1 MRRVGIV
8 ILKILRQVQVYTSH
22 FFDRYKERYL
32 KDLSLN
38 ANDEVCRCLSRNKRG
53 MPIKMNGEINRQL
66 DQYGVGAKYGFRVK
80 DGFCFAISDLQV
92 IKSED
97 RDSEKDKPQAMYVV
111 YKTFMN
117 ESDMADTQL
126 SAINLIMRLGYSTFK
141 LFRGK
146 R

>member
-1 MRRVGIV
+1 M
-8 ILKILRQVQVYTSH
+8 LLRQVQVYTSH

-53 MPIKMNGEINRQL
+53 MPIKMNDEINRQL

-80 DGFCFAISDLQV
+80 YGFCFAISGLQV

-97 RDSEKDKPQAMYVV
+97 RESEKDKPQAMYVV

>member
-1 MRRVGIV
+1 M
-8 ILKILRQVQVYTSH
+8 LLRQVQVYTSH

-53 MPIKMNGEINRQL
+53 MPIKMNDEINRQL
-66 DQYGVGAKYGFRVK
+66 DQYGVGAKYGFWVK
-80 DGFCFAISDLQV
+80 DCFCFAISDLQV

-97 RDSEKDKPQAMYVV
+97 RESEKDKPQAMYVV

-141 LFRGK
+141 LIRGK